1 MNRKLIESEEEL
13 NIINDVEEERFESI
27 TGNEFAEL
35 KQSFQTAA
43 KNTIEKLSKRKSITI
58 RLLENDIDRLKA
70 IALNEGMPYQ
80 TYISHMIHKIT
91 TGQIKT
97 R

>member
-1 MNRKLIESEEEL
+1 MNKNIIESEEEL
-13 NIINDVEEERFESI
+13 NIINDVEEGKFESI
-27 TGNEFAEL
+27 TGKEFEEL
-35 KQSFQTAA
+35 NHSFQVAA
-43 KNTIEKLSKRKSITI
+43 QNTIKKLSKRKSITI
-58 RLLENDIDRLKA
+58 RLLESDIDRLKA

-80 TYISHMIHKIT
+80 TYISHVIHKIT

>member
-1 MNRKLIESEEEL
+1 MSRKLIESEEEI
-13 NIINDVEEERFESI
+13 NIINDVEEERFESVI
-27 TGNEFAEL
+27 GTEFEEL
-35 KQSFQTAA
+35 KHSFQTAA

-58 RLLENDIDRLKA
+58 RLLESDIDRLKA

-80 TYISHMIHKIT
+80 TYISHIIHKVT
-91 TGQIKT
+91 TGQIKA

>member
-1 MNRKLIESEEEL
+1 MSKKLIESEEEL

-27 TGNEFAEL
+27 TGNEFEEL

>member
-13 NIINDVEEERFESI
+13 NIINDVEEEQFESI
-27 TGNEFAEL
+27 TGNEFEEL

>member
-35 KQSFQTAA
+35 KQSFQAAA

>member
-1 MNRKLIESEEEL
+1 MSKMLIESKEEI
-13 NIINDVEEERFESI
+13 NIINDVEEERFESV
-27 TGNEFAEL
+27 TGKEFEEL
-35 KQSFQTAA
+35 KHSFQAAA

-58 RLLENDIDRLKA
+58 RLLESDIDRLKA

-80 TYISHMIHKIT
+80 TYISHIIHKVT
-91 TGQIKT
+91 TGQIKA

>member
-1 MNRKLIESEEEL
+1 MNRKIIESEEEL
-13 NIINDVEEERFESI
+13 NIINDVEEQRFESI
-27 TGNEFAEL
+27 TGNEFEEL